1 MGNTA
6 SEFTTSNPTP
16 LTMDQQMALH
26 AYSNRNNGG
35 DSSKPHGSSDDNTLL
50 KDLLESNRRARAGN
64 APVYQRSGSGSGSG
78 SNSSSVQRQ
87 TETHNYNNRNNGGNS
102 NTPFK

>member
-6 SEFTTSNPTP
+6 SEFTTSNPNPTP
-16 LTMDQQMALH
+16 LTMEQQMALH

-35 DSSKPHGSSDDNTLL
+35 DSSKPHGSSDDNTHL
-50 KDLLESNRRARAGN
+50 KDLLESNRMARAGN
-64 APVYQRSGSGSGSG
+64 APVYQRSGSGSN
-78 SNSSSVQRQ
+78 SNSVQRQ
-87 TETHNYNNRNNGGNS
+87 TTAHNYNNRNNGGNS